1 MNRNMESINAKVSA
15 IKNLE
20 KAITCDRRY
29 EGWSL
34 EYFPECGQLHE
45 EAVVIICKN
54 RHQYYVCVEADS
66 IVAMIAD
73 VCRELLR
80 H

>member
-20 KAITCDRRY
+20 NAITCDRRY
-29 EGWSL
+29 EGGSL
-34 EYFPECGQLHE
+34 EYFPEAGQLHE
-45 EAVVIICKN
+45 ETVVIICKN
-54 RHQYYVCVEADS
+54 GHQYSVCVEADS

>member
-1 MNRNMESINAKVSA
+1 MNRNMVSINAKVSA

-34 EYFPECGQLHE
+34 EYFPECGPLHE
-45 EAVVIICKN
+45 ETVVIICKN
-54 RHQYYVCVEADS
+54 GYQYYVNVDADS

-73 VCRELLR
+73 VCKELIR

>member
-1 MNRNMESINAKVSA
+1 MNRSIESINAKVSA
-15 IKNLE
+15 IMNLE

-34 EYFPECGQLHE
+34 EYFPEYGQLYE
-45 EAVVIICKN
+45 ETVVITCKN
-54 RHQYYVCVEADS
+54 GYQYYVNVDADS
-66 IVAMIAD
+66 IAAMIAD
-73 VCRELLR
+73 VCKELIR

>member
-20 KAITCDRRY
+20 KTITCDRRY

-34 EYFPECGQLHE
+34 EYFPECGPLHE
-45 EAVVIICKN
+45 ETVVIICKN
-54 RHQYYVCVEADS
+54 GYQYYVNVDADS

-73 VCRELLR
+73 VCKELIR